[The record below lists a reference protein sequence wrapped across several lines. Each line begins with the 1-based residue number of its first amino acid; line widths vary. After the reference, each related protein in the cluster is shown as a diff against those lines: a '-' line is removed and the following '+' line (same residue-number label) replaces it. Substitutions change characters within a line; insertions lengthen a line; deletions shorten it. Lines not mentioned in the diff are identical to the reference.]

1 MKSDLFRNNRKALA
15 ALLLCSGFIVG
26 HPLTVYARNSETAN
40 VETPQQQVKISGTVN
55 DAMGPII
62 GASIVEKG
70 NSRNGTITDM
80 NGKFSLSVK
89 PGAVLVISYIGYKT
103 QEVTAVAGKPVNV
116 LLKDNSEMLDEVVI
130 VGFGTQKK
138 VNLTGSV
145 GVASA
150 KELEARPVA
159 SATQAL
165 QGMVPGLDI
174 STNTGA
180 LDQDMNISIRG
191 VGTIGDGSSGSPL
204 ILIDGMEGDI
214 NTVNPQDIATVSVLK
229 DAAASSIYGSRAPFG
244 VVLITTK
251 SGKEGKATVNY
262 NNSFRFSSPINL
274 AHTMDSY
281 NFALYYNQAR
291 LNSSKSV
298 RFNDAALQSML
309 DYQAGTGEGW
319 KASSSNPDAWDG
331 TSYFNND
338 FLHEIYNDNVF
349 SQEHNVSVT
358 GGSKNITYY
367 TSFNYLDQG
376 GLLNF
381 GDDGIH
387 RFNATA
393 KVSAKVTKWL
403 KLSLSTRFTR
413 NDVFR
418 PTYFDH
424 GNTFY
429 IQLIQTARPYQAL
442 YDTNG
447 NLYYSPALQ
456 LRDGGETNKR
466 TDRFYYQASAIIE
479 PIKNWVTNV
488 ELNYNIQ
495 HQNNKESRL
504 TAYQYGPTGVATA
517 VNSASGKNEYLKE
530 EYLQNNYLNLNIHS
544 TYSHTFN
551 DSHHMKIMGGFQ
563 TENTKR
569 HDFNAK
575 KYGFQ
580 DPDRTEFDLT
590 TGKNS
595 KDADIGSEVK
605 GYSWDWATAG
615 FFGRLNYD
623 YKSRY
628 LVEGNLRYDGT
639 SRFRRGNRWQLS
651 PSFSAGWNIAE
662 EPFFGN
668 LKKTIDQLKL
678 RTSYGVLGNQN
689 TSGWYPTYRSMS
701 IGVLNGQWLNG
712 GTAPNTSSIGSLV
725 SSALTWEKVK
735 TWNVG
740 IDYAFFNNRLTGYF
754 DYFVRRTEDMV
765 GPAPELPAT
774 LGVSSPKTNNCD
786 LKTRGWELQIS
797 WRDRLRC
804 GFNYGVTLSLS
815 DQQTYID
822 SYPGN
827 MTGSFYSSN
836 TYYPWQ
842 YVSGYKINTI
852 WGYETIGIAKSQEEM
867 NAHLA
872 SLPNGGQSAIGDNW
886 SAGDIMYK
894 DLNGDGQISPGAMT
908 TSDHGDLKILGDSNP
923 HFFFSLDMNASWK
936 DFDIR
941 AYWQG
946 VLKHDFWPAGNSI
959 MNHSTSWGPG
969 QMFWGVPGNQGESWI
984 IGYTQHQ
991 DYFRAE
997 ESGLDEH
1004 KLSANLDSY
1013 YPRPLFNNEKGYKN
1027 QYIQSRY
1034 MQNAAYV
1041 RLKNLQLGYTLP
1053 KAWTENAGISKCRIF
1068 VSAENV
1074 FTITSLS
1081 KLFDPETCSGGVGG
1095 NAYPL
1100 SRTWSCGLNVTF

>member
-1 MKSDLFRNNRKALA
+1 MKSDSLKNNRKAVITA
-15 ALLLCSGFIVG
+15 FLLCTGFVAG
-26 HPLTVYARNSETAN
+26 HPLTVMAIDNETS
-40 VETPQQQVKISGTVN
+40 VEVVQQQIKISGIVK
-55 DAMGPII
+55 DATGEPVI
-62 GASIVEKG
+62 GASVLEKG
-70 NSRNGTITDM
+70 TTNGIITDF
-80 NGKFSLSVK
+80 NGNFSLSVK
-89 PGAVLVISYIGYKT
+89 PNATLIISYIGYKT
-103 QEVTAVAGKPVNV
+103 QEVKAAANKSINII
-116 LLKDNSEMLDEVVI
+116 LKEDTEMLNEVVV

-138 VNLTGSV
+138 INLTGSV
-145 GVASA
+145 GIASA

-165 QGMVPGLDI
+165 QGMIPGLDI
-174 STNTGA
+174 TTNTGA
-180 LDQDMNISIRG
+180 LDQNMNISIRG
-191 VGTIGDGSSGSPL
+191 VGTIGEGSSGSPL

-214 NTVNPQDIATVSVLK
+214 NTINPQDIATISVLK

-244 VVLITTK
+244 VILITTK

-274 AHTMDSY
+274 PHTMDSY

-298 RFNDAALQSML
+298 RFNDTALQNML
-309 DYQAGTGEGW
+309 DYQAGTNEGW

-338 FLHEIYNDNVF
+338 FFHEIYSDNVF

-367 TSFNYLDQG
+367 SSFNYLNQG

-393 KVSAKVTKWL
+393 KLSATVTKWL
-403 KLSLSTRFTR
+403 KLSLSTRLTR

-442 YDTNG
+442 YDPNG

-466 TDRFYYQASAIIE
+466 TDRFYYQATATIE

-495 HQNNKESRL
+495 HQNNKENRL

-530 EYLQNNYLNLNIHS
+530 EYFQNNYLNLNIHS

-551 DSHHMKIMGGFQ
+551 NSHNMKVMAGFQ

-580 DPDRTEFDLT
+580 DPERPEFDLT

-605 GYSWDWATAG
+605 GYSQDWATAG

-651 PSFSAGWNIAE
+651 PSFSAGWNMAE
-662 EPFFGN
+662 EPFFEN
-668 LKKTIDQLKL
+668 L
-678 RTSYGVLGNQN
+678 
-689 TSGWYPTYRSMS
+689 RS
-701 IGVLNGQWLNG
+701 V
-712 GTAPNTSSIGSLV
+712 
-725 SSALTWEKVK
+725 
-735 TWNVG
+735 
-740 IDYAFFNNRLTGYF
+740 
-754 DYFVRRTEDMV
+754 
-765 GPAPELPAT
+765 
-774 LGVSSPKTNNCD
+774 
-786 LKTRGWELQIS
+786 
-797 WRDRLRC
+797 
-804 GFNYGVTLSLS
+804 
-815 DQQTYID
+815 
-822 SYPGN
+822 
-827 MTGSFYSSN
+827 
-836 TYYPWQ
+836 
-842 YVSGYKINTI
+842 
-852 WGYETIGIAKSQEEM
+852 
-867 NAHLA
+867 
-872 SLPNGGQSAIGDNW
+872 
-886 SAGDIMYK
+886 
-894 DLNGDGQISPGAMT
+894 
-908 TSDHGDLKILGDSNP
+908 
-923 HFFFSLDMNASWK
+923 
-936 DFDIR
+936 
-941 AYWQG
+941 
-946 VLKHDFWPAGNSI
+946 
-959 MNHSTSWGPG
+959 
-969 QMFWGVPGNQGESWI
+969 
-984 IGYTQHQ
+984 
-991 DYFRAE
+991 
-997 ESGLDEH
+997 
-1004 KLSANLDSY
+1004 
-1013 YPRPLFNNEKGYKN
+1013 
-1027 QYIQSRY
+1027 
-1034 MQNAAYV
+1034 
-1041 RLKNLQLGYTLP
+1041 
-1053 KAWTENAGISKCRIF
+1053 
-1068 VSAENV
+1068 
-1074 FTITSLS
+1074 
-1081 KLFDPETCSGGVGG
+1081 
-1095 NAYPL
+1095 
-1100 SRTWSCGLNVTF
+1100 